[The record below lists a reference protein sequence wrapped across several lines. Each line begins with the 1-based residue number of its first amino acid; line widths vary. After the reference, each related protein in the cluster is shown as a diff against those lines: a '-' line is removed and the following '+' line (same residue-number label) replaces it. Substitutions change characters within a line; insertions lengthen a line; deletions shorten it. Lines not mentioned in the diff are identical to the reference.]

1 LVEHTT
7 ENRSVDS
14 SILSLATINKTN
26 SLPDFGKVLGFS
38 EGPRN
43 KNSNI
48 MQRLRNAALT
58 ALFVP
63 SVMCIVSRDT
73 NAQQAWQI
81 STTPHFD
88 CYYEPQSQDRI
99 SRVLF
104 EAERA
109 YARISLD
116 LRHDLSQKVPVI
128 VVSGDVPRSR
138 EAAFELVSRSGA
150 PLRDHLVLST
160 ETDDQIE
167 ATLMHELTHQF
178 ELELVPNLLRVPQWM
193 LEGLAE
199 FERGRWMR
207 SEPARAAVI
216 VPLAQLTGDN
226 REGARAVLSFIADEF
241 GTDGIRRLLSTLRD
255 TPSEAALEGA
265 FGLNL
270 DEFQNRFESYVKAH

>member
-1 LVEHTT
+1 
-7 ENRSVDS
+7 
-14 SILSLATINKTN
+14 
-26 SLPDFGKVLGFS
+26 
-38 EGPRN
+38 
-43 KNSNI
+43 
-48 MQRLRNAALT
+48 MQRLRIVTLSALCVAT
-58 ALFVP
+58 CLA
-63 SVMCIVSRDT
+63 SREA

-81 STTPHFD
+81 TTTPHFD
-88 CYYEPQSQDRI
+88 CYFEPQSQDRI
-99 SRVLF
+99 NRVLF

-116 LRHDLSQKVPVI
+116 LRHDLSQKVPLI
-128 VVSGDVPRSR
+128 VVTGDVPTNRD
-138 EAAFELVSRSGA
+138 AAFDLVTRSGA
-150 PLRDHLVLST
+150 PSRDHLVLSI

-167 ATLMHELTHQF
+167 AILLHELTHQF
-178 ELELVPNLLRVPQWM
+178 EAELMPSLFRVPPWV

-255 TPSEAALEGA
+255 TPSEAALERA
-265 FGLNL
+265 FGLKL
-270 DEFQNRFESYVKAH
+270 DEFQNRFENYMKAY